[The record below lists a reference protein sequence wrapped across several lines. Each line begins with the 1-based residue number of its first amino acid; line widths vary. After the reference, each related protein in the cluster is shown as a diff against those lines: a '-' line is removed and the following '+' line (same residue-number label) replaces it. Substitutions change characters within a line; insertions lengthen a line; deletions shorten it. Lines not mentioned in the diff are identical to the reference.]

1 MNKSSVVKNE
11 KYVVDIIDNGFEGE
25 GIAKIDGL
33 TVFVPGSIK
42 GEKCE
47 ILIVKVLAS
56 HAYGKIVNII
66 KKSENRKESD
76 CATYKRCGG
85 CSLRHMT
92 YESTLKL
99 KRQVVQNLVNKG
111 LKEKV
116 EVLET
121 IGMENP
127 YNYRNKAQYPVG
139 LNSDGQPEVGVFAQ
153 RTHTIIPIQTCLIQ
167 TEISQK
173 IAKTIID
180 FVKEK
185 NIQVYNEENQK
196 GLLRHIVIKVG
207 KYTNQVMCILVVNDS
222 KFDQEQELVKL
233 LCEKYPEIK
242 TIVKNINNENTN
254 VILGKENINLYG
266 NGYIED
272 KLGEYTFKISP
283 MSFYQV
289 NPVQAEILYTT
300 AINQANLDKNDILF
314 DLYCGIGTIGIFA
327 SKYVNKVYGI
337 EIVPQAIEDAKE
349 NAKINDVKNIEFIC
363 GDVEVAFDEL
373 INKEK
378 IVPSAII
385 VDPPRKGLDNKT
397 VENIAKIQPAKLVY
411 ISCNPATMVRDLA
424 KLEEIYNIKTIQP
437 VDMFPWTNGVESI
450 TILEVGYWKK
460 NYINYISFFGKGEE
474 KWKKT

>member
-92 YESTLKL
+92 YEHTLKL

-111 LKEKV
+111 LKKKV
-116 EVLET
+116 EVLEI

-242 TIVKNINNENTN
+242 TIVKNINNKNTN

-272 KLGEYTFKISP
+272 KLGEYIFKISP

-337 EIVPQAIEDAKE
+337 EIVTQAIEDAKE

-450 TILEVGYWKK
+450 TILEIG
-460 NYINYISFFGKGEE
+460 
-474 KWKKT
+474 

>member
-1 MNKSSVVKNE
+1 MSKESVVKNE
-11 KYVVDIIDNGFEGE
+11 KYIVDIIDNGFEGE

-33 TVFVPGSIK
+33 TIFVPGSIK

-47 ILIVKVLAS
+47 ILIVKVLSS

-66 KKSENRKESD
+66 EESKNRKESD

-99 KRQVVQNLVNKG
+99 KRKIVQNLVNKG
-111 LKEKV
+111 LKEKI

-207 KYTNQVMCILVVNDS
+207 KYTNQVMCILVLNDS
-222 KFDQEQELVKL
+222 KFEQEKELVKL

-242 TIVKNINNENTN
+242 TIVKNINNKNTN

-266 NGYIED
+266 DGYIED
-272 KLGEYTFKISP
+272 KLGEYIFKISP

-289 NPVQAEILYTT
+289 NPIQAEILYTT
-300 AINQANLDKNDILF
+300 AINQANLDKKDILF

-378 IVPSAII
+378 IIPSAII

-397 VENIAKIQPAKLVY
+397 IENISRIKPEKLVY

-424 KLEEIYNIKTIQP
+424 KLEDIYNIKTIQP

-450 TILEVGYWKK
+450 TILELKDK
-460 NYINYISFFGKGEE
+460 IL
-474 KWKKT
+474 

>member
-66 KKSENRKESD
+66 EKSENRKESD

-111 LKEKV
+111 LKKKV

-139 LNSDGQPEVGVFAQ
+139 LNSEGQPEVGVFAQ

-173 IAKTIID
+173 IAKTILN

-222 KFDQEQELVKL
+222 KFNQEQELVKL

-242 TIVKNINNENTN
+242 TIVKNINNKNTN

-272 KLGEYTFKISP
+272 KLGEYIFKISP

-314 DLYCGIGTIGIFA
+314 DLYCGIGTIGIFV

-397 VENIAKIQPAKLVY
+397 VENIAKIKPAKLVY
-411 ISCNPATMVRDLA
+411 ISCNPATMVRDLT
-424 KLEEIYNIKTIQP
+424 KLENIYNIKAIQP

-450 TILEVGYWKK
+450 TILE
-460 NYINYISFFGKGEE
+460 IEQ
-474 KWKKT
+474 

>member
-92 YESTLKL
+92 YEHTLKL

-111 LKEKV
+111 LTKKV

-139 LNSDGQPEVGVFAQ
+139 LNSEGQPEVGVFAQ

-173 IAKTIID
+173 IAKTILN

-242 TIVKNINNENTN
+242 TIVKNINNKNTN

-272 KLGEYTFKISP
+272 KLGEYIFKISP

-337 EIVPQAIEDAKE
+337 EIVTQAIEDAKE

-450 TILEVGYWKK
+450 TILEIG
-460 NYINYISFFGKGEE
+460 
-474 KWKKT
+474 

>member
-92 YESTLKL
+92 YEHTLKL

-111 LKEKV
+111 LTKKV

-139 LNSDGQPEVGVFAQ
+139 LNSEGQPEVGVFAQ

-173 IAKTIID
+173 IAKTILN

-222 KFDQEQELVKL
+222 KFNQEQELVKL

-242 TIVKNINNENTN
+242 AIVKNINNKNTN

-272 KLGEYTFKISP
+272 KLGEYIFKISP

-300 AINQANLDKNDILF
+300 AIDQANLDRNDILF

-397 VENIAKIQPAKLVY
+397 VENIAKIKPAKLVY
-411 ISCNPATMVRDLA
+411 ISCNPATMVRDLT
-424 KLEEIYNIKTIQP
+424 KLENIYNIKAIQP

-450 TILEVGYWKK
+450 TILE
-460 NYINYISFFGKGEE
+460 IEQ
-474 KWKKT
+474 

>member
-92 YESTLKL
+92 YEHTLKL

-207 KYTNQVMCILVVNDS
+207 KYTNQVMCILVLNDS

-242 TIVKNINNENTN
+242 TIVKNINNKNTN

-272 KLGEYTFKISP
+272 KLGEYIFKISP

-337 EIVPQAIEDAKE
+337 EIVTQAIEDAKE

-450 TILEVGYWKK
+450 TILEIG
-460 NYINYISFFGKGEE
+460 
-474 KWKKT
+474 

>member
-66 KKSENRKESD
+66 EKSENRKESD

-85 CSLRHMT
+85 CYLRHMT

-111 LKEKV
+111 LKKKV

-139 LNSDGQPEVGVFAQ
+139 LNSEGQPEVGVFAQ

-173 IAKTIID
+173 IAKTILN

-185 NIQVYNEENQK
+185 NIQVYNEETQK

-222 KFDQEQELVKL
+222 KFNQEQELVKL

-242 TIVKNINNENTN
+242 TIVKNINNKNTN

-272 KLGEYTFKISP
+272 ELGEYIFKISP

-300 AINQANLDKNDILF
+300 AINQANLDRNDILF

-397 VENIAKIQPAKLVY
+397 VENIAKIKPAKLVY
-411 ISCNPATMVRDLA
+411 ISCNPATMVRDLT
-424 KLEEIYNIKTIQP
+424 KLENIYNIKAIQP

-450 TILEVGYWKK
+450 TILE
-460 NYINYISFFGKGEE
+460 IEQ
-474 KWKKT
+474 

>member
-92 YESTLKL
+92 YEHTLKL

-242 TIVKNINNENTN
+242 TIVKNINNKNTN

-424 KLEEIYNIKTIQP
+424 KLEDIYNIKTIQP

-450 TILEVGYWKK
+450 TILE
-460 NYINYISFFGKGEE
+460 IEQ
-474 KWKKT
+474 

>member
-11 KYVVDIIDNGFEGE
+11 KYIVDIIDNGFEGE

-66 KKSENRKESD
+66 EKSENRKESD

-111 LKEKV
+111 LKKKV

-139 LNSDGQPEVGVFAQ
+139 LNSEGQPEVGVFAQ

-173 IAKTIID
+173 IAKTILN

-222 KFDQEQELVKL
+222 KFNQEQELVKL

-242 TIVKNINNENTN
+242 TIVKNINNKNTN

-272 KLGEYTFKISP
+272 KLGEYIFKISP

-300 AINQANLDKNDILF
+300 AINQANLDRNDILF

-397 VENIAKIQPAKLVY
+397 VENIAKIKPAKLVY

-424 KLEEIYNIKTIQP
+424 KLEDIYNIKTIQP

-450 TILEVGYWKK
+450 TILE
-460 NYINYISFFGKGEE
+460 IEQ
-474 KWKKT
+474 

>member
-92 YESTLKL
+92 YEHTLKL

-185 NIQVYNEENQK
+185 NIQVYNEENQN

-242 TIVKNINNENTN
+242 TIVKNINNKNTN

-450 TILEVGYWKK
+450 TILEVG
-460 NYINYISFFGKGEE
+460 
-474 KWKKT
+474 

>member
-66 KKSENRKESD
+66 EKSENRKESD

-111 LKEKV
+111 LTKKV

-139 LNSDGQPEVGVFAQ
+139 LNSEGQPEVGVFAQ

-173 IAKTIID
+173 IAKTILN

-222 KFDQEQELVKL
+222 KFNQEQELVKL

-242 TIVKNINNENTN
+242 TIVKNINNKNTN

-272 KLGEYTFKISP
+272 KLGEYIFKISP

-300 AINQANLDKNDILF
+300 AINQANLDRNDILF

-397 VENIAKIQPAKLVY
+397 VENIAKIKPAKLVY

-424 KLEEIYNIKTIQP
+424 KLEDIYNIKTIQP
-437 VDMFPWTNGVESI
+437 VDMFPWTSSVETV
-450 TILEVGYWKK
+450 TILTLK
-460 NYINYISFFGKGEE
+460 NQGL
-474 KWKKT
+474 

>member
-66 KKSENRKESD
+66 EKSENRKESD

-111 LKEKV
+111 LTKKV

-139 LNSDGQPEVGVFAQ
+139 LNSEGQPEVGVFAQ

-173 IAKTIID
+173 IAKTILN

-222 KFDQEQELVKL
+222 KFNQEQELVKL

-242 TIVKNINNENTN
+242 TIVKNINNKNTN

-272 KLGEYTFKISP
+272 KLGEYIFKISP

-397 VENIAKIQPAKLVY
+397 VENIAKIKPAKLVY
-411 ISCNPATMVRDLA
+411 ISCNPATMVRDLT
-424 KLEEIYNIKTIQP
+424 KLENIYNIKAIQP

-450 TILEVGYWKK
+450 TILEIEQWKK
-460 NYINYISFFGKGEE
+460 N
-474 KWKKT
+474 

>member
-66 KKSENRKESD
+66 EKSENRKESD

-111 LKEKV
+111 LKKKV

-127 YNYRNKAQYPVG
+127 YNYRNKAQYPVE
-139 LNSDGQPEVGVFAQ
+139 LNSEGQPEVGVFAQ

-173 IAKTIID
+173 IAKIILN

-222 KFDQEQELVKL
+222 KFNQEQELVKL

-242 TIVKNINNENTN
+242 TIVKNINNKNTN

-272 KLGEYTFKISP
+272 KLGEYIFKISP

-397 VENIAKIQPAKLVY
+397 VENIAKIKPAKLVY
-411 ISCNPATMVRDLA
+411 ISCNPATMVRDLT
-424 KLEEIYNIKTIQP
+424 KLENIYNIKAIQP

-450 TILEVGYWKK
+450 TILE
-460 NYINYISFFGKGEE
+460 IEQ
-474 KWKKT
+474 

>member
-92 YESTLKL
+92 YEHTLKL

-173 IAKTIID
+173 IAKTILN

-222 KFDQEQELVKL
+222 KFNQEQELVKL

-242 TIVKNINNENTN
+242 TIVKNINNTNTN

-272 KLGEYTFKISP
+272 KLGEYIFKISP

-337 EIVPQAIEDAKE
+337 EIVQQAIEDAKE

-363 GDVEVAFDEL
+363 GDVEVTFDEL

-378 IVPSAII
+378 IVPTAII

-411 ISCNPATMVRDLA
+411 ISCNPATMVRDLT
-424 KLEEIYNIKTIQP
+424 KLENIYNIKAIQP

-450 TILEVGYWKK
+450 TILE
-460 NYINYISFFGKGEE
+460 IEQ
-474 KWKKT
+474 

>member
-66 KKSENRKESD
+66 EKSENRKESD

-99 KRQVVQNLVNKG
+99 KRQVVQNLINKG
-111 LKEKV
+111 LKKKV

-139 LNSDGQPEVGVFAQ
+139 LNSEGQPEVGVFAQ

-173 IAKTIID
+173 IAKTILN

-222 KFDQEQELVKL
+222 KFNQEQELVKL

-242 TIVKNINNENTN
+242 TIVKNINNKNTN

-272 KLGEYTFKISP
+272 KLGEYIFKISP

-300 AINQANLDKNDILF
+300 AINQANLDRNDILF

-397 VENIAKIQPAKLVY
+397 VENIAKIKPAKLVY
-411 ISCNPATMVRDLA
+411 ISCNPATMVRDLT
-424 KLEEIYNIKTIQP
+424 KLENIYNIKAIQP

-450 TILEVGYWKK
+450 TILE
-460 NYINYISFFGKGEE
+460 IEQ
-474 KWKKT
+474 

>member
-92 YESTLKL
+92 YEHTLKL

-111 LKEKV
+111 LKKKV
-116 EVLET
+116 EVLEI

-153 RTHTIIPIQTCLIQ
+153 RTHTIIPIQKCLIQ

-272 KLGEYTFKISP
+272 KLGEYIFKISP

-363 GDVEVAFDEL
+363 GDVDVAFDEL

-450 TILEVGYWKK
+450 TILEVG
-460 NYINYISFFGKGEE
+460 
-474 KWKKT
+474 

>member
-111 LKEKV
+111 LTKKV

-185 NIQVYNEENQK
+185 NIQVYDEENQK

-207 KYTNQVMCILVVNDS
+207 KYTNQVMCILVLNDS

-242 TIVKNINNENTN
+242 TIVKNINNKNTN

-272 KLGEYTFKISP
+272 KLGEYIFKISP

-300 AINQANLDKNDILF
+300 AIDQANLDRNDILF
-314 DLYCGIGTIGIFA
+314 DLYCGIGTIGISA

-397 VENIAKIQPAKLVY
+397 VENIAKIKPAKLVY

-450 TILEVGYWKK
+450 TILE
-460 NYINYISFFGKGEE
+460 IEQ
-474 KWKKT
+474 

>member
-66 KKSENRKESD
+66 EKSENRKESD

-111 LKEKV
+111 LKKKV

-139 LNSDGQPEVGVFAQ
+139 LNSEGQPEVGVFAQ

-173 IAKTIID
+173 IAKTILNS
-180 FVKEK
+180 VKEK

-196 GLLRHIVIKVG
+196 GLLRNIVIKVG
-207 KYTNQVMCILVVNDS
+207 KYTNRVMCILVVNDS
-222 KFDQEQELVKL
+222 KFNQEQELVKL

-242 TIVKNINNENTN
+242 TIVKNINNKNTN

-272 KLGEYTFKISP
+272 KLGEYIFKISP

-300 AINQANLDKNDILF
+300 AINQANLDRNDILF

-397 VENIAKIQPAKLVY
+397 VENIAKIKPAKLVY

-424 KLEEIYNIKTIQP
+424 KLEDIYNIKTIQP
-437 VDMFPWTNGVESI
+437 VDMFPWTSSVETV
-450 TILEVGYWKK
+450 TILTLK
-460 NYINYISFFGKGEE
+460 NQGL
-474 KWKKT
+474 

>member
-66 KKSENRKESD
+66 EKSENRKESD

-111 LKEKV
+111 LKKKV

-139 LNSDGQPEVGVFAQ
+139 LNSEGQPEVGVFAQ

-173 IAKTIID
+173 IAKTILN

-222 KFDQEQELVKL
+222 KFNQEQELVKL

-242 TIVKNINNENTN
+242 TIVKNINNKNTN

-272 KLGEYTFKISP
+272 KLGEYIFKISP

-385 VDPPRKGLDNKT
+385 VDLPRKGLDNKT
-397 VENIAKIQPAKLVY
+397 VENIAKIKPAKLVY
-411 ISCNPATMVRDLA
+411 ISCNPATMVRDLT
-424 KLEEIYNIKTIQP
+424 KLENIYNIKAIQP

-450 TILEVGYWKK
+450 TILE
-460 NYINYISFFGKGEE
+460 IEQ
-474 KWKKT
+474 

>member
-111 LKEKV
+111 LKKKV
-116 EVLET
+116 AVLET

-139 LNSDGQPEVGVFAQ
+139 LNSEGQPEVGVFAQ
-153 RTHTIIPIQTCLIQ
+153 RTHTIIPIQKCLIQ

-173 IAKTIID
+173 IAKTILN

-222 KFDQEQELVKL
+222 KFNQEQELVKL

-242 TIVKNINNENTN
+242 TIVKNINNKNTN

-397 VENIAKIQPAKLVY
+397 VENIAKIKPAKLVY

-450 TILEVGYWKK
+450 TILEVG
-460 NYINYISFFGKGEE
+460 
-474 KWKKT
+474 

>member
-1 MNKSSVVKNE
+1 MNKSSVIKNE

-25 GIAKIDGL
+25 GIAKIDGF

-42 GEKCE
+42 SEKCE

-66 KKSENRKESD
+66 EKSENRKESD

-139 LNSDGQPEVGVFAQ
+139 LNLDGQPAVGVFAQ
-153 RTHTIIPIQTCLIQ
+153 RTHTIIPIQKCLIQ

-207 KYTNQVMCILVVNDS
+207 KYTNQVMCILVLNDS

-242 TIVKNINNENTN
+242 TIVKNINNKNTN

-272 KLGEYTFKISP
+272 KLGKYIFKISP

-289 NPVQAEILYTT
+289 NPIQAEILYTT
-300 AINQANLDKNDILF
+300 AINQANLDRNDILF

-363 GDVEVAFDEL
+363 GDVEVAFDGL

-424 KLEEIYNIKTIQP
+424 KLEGIYNIKTIQP
-437 VDMFPWTNGVESI
+437 VDMFPWTSSVECVAV
-450 TILEVGYWKK
+450 LQLK
-460 NYINYISFFGKGEE
+460 
-474 KWKKT
+474 

>member
-66 KKSENRKESD
+66 EKSENRKESD

-111 LKEKV
+111 LKKKV

-173 IAKTIID
+173 IAKTILN

-222 KFDQEQELVKL
+222 KFNQEQELVKL

-242 TIVKNINNENTN
+242 TIVKNINNKNTN

-272 KLGEYTFKISP
+272 KLGEYIFKISP

-300 AINQANLDKNDILF
+300 AINQANLDRNDILF

-424 KLEEIYNIKTIQP
+424 KLEDIYNIKTIQP

-450 TILEVGYWKK
+450 TILEVG
-460 NYINYISFFGKGEE
+460 
-474 KWKKT
+474 